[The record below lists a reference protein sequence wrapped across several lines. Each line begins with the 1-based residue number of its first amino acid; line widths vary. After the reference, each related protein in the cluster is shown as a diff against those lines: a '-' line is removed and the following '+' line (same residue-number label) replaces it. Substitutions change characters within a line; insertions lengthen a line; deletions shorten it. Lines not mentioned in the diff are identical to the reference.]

1 MRSITKISLL
11 FVVKFAANGV
21 NIPENNQHPGAKMR
35 TNFLRGSWVA
45 LITPFT
51 EDGKIDF
58 KAFEK
63 LVKMQMAAGTDGIL
77 ICGTTG
83 ESVTLSFDEKKALM
97 TEVRRITAGKVPI
110 MFGTGGNNTATVVEL
125 TAKAADLGADAVL
138 VVTPYYNKPPQEGL
152 KIHYKAVAA
161 ATPLP
166 VVLYNVPGRTGCN
179 LLPDTVIDL
188 AAEKNIVA
196 VKEASGNLD
205 QIMEIIRR
213 APAGFGVFSG
223 DDALNLPIMACGG
236 IGTISVTAN
245 VAPAMMKKFND
256 AALAGNWAEA
266 RAVHYRLLDLH
277 RGLFIEANPLPAKA
291 ALANAGIIEDF
302 ARPPLCRPSAKAKEL
317 MIKLTTGLE

>member
-1 MRSITKISLL
+1 
-11 FVVKFAANGV
+11 
-21 NIPENNQHPGAKMR
+21 
-35 TNFLRGSWVA
+35 
-45 LITPFT
+45 
-51 EDGKIDF
+51 
-58 KAFEK
+58 
-63 LVKMQMAAGTDGIL
+63 
-77 ICGTTG
+77 
-83 ESVTLSFDEKKALM
+83 
-97 TEVRRITAGKVPI
+97 
-110 MFGTGGNNTATVVEL
+110 
-125 TAKAADLGADAVL
+125 VL

-266 RAVHYRLLDLH
+266 RVIHYRLLDLH